1 MAYKYLVK
9 MFTWENGVIRGNT
22 VEFLSEEAALSYAR
36 AYGMAETIKVYY
48 DNEVLYS
55 ATQNPSNNLYA

>member
-9 MFTWENGVIRGNT
+9 MFTWENGVILGNT